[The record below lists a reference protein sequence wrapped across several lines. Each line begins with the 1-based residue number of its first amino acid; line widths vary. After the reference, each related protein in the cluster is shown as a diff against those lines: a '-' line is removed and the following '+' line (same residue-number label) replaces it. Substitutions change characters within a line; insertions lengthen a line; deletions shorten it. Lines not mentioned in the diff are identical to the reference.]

1 MHIVIRLA
9 GGLGNQLFQLACA
22 NKIANIS
29 LCEKKKIKIDIS
41 YLSKYSQKRDFD
53 ANFLLEIFP
62 NLKIGKLS
70 FIEKFFS
77 KLRIARFIDSEFGN
91 YALISSTNTLRNL
104 NGKKI
109 KFVFLDGY
117 FQDPYVIFPETERL
131 KIFNFLNVKHQKLIN
146 LILKKQNSV
155 AVHIR
160 RGDYVQSKIFRLIP
174 LDFYHQAINLISSPY
189 NLFIFSDDKEI
200 AALLAVKYGGLDCS
214 SLGLSLEEE
223 FSLLASCN
231 HYIIANSTFS
241 WWAAVLGQRNNGRI
255 IAPSNWYRNQKSNK
269 DNILLLSNFELI
281 NA

>member
-22 NKIANIS
+22 NKISN
-29 LCEKKKIKIDIS
+29 LLLRKKKLVKIDIQ

-62 NLKIGKLS
+62 NFKINQLS
-70 FIEKFFS
+70 FIEKIFS
-77 KLRIARFIDSEFGN
+77 RLRIARVLDRVIGN
-91 YALISSTNTLRNL
+91 YALISTVSTLHNL
-104 NGKKI
+104 NKKKI
-109 KFVFLDGY
+109 KSAFLDGY
-117 FQDPYVIFPETERL
+117 FQDPYIIFPKIERL
-131 KIFNFLNVKHQKLIN
+131 KIFNFLKVKHQKLIKR
-146 LILKKQNSV
+146 ILKKKNSV

-160 RGDYVQSKIFRLIP
+160 RGDYMQSKIFRLIP
-174 LDFYHQAINLISSPY
+174 LEYYHQAINMMANPY

-200 AALLAVKYGGLDCS
+200 AALFAKKYGGIDCS
-214 SLGLSLEEE
+214 ALGLSLEEE

-241 WWAAVLGQRNNGRI
+241 WWAAVIGQRNKGRI
-255 IAPSNWYRNQKSNK
+255 IAPLNWYRNQKSNK
-269 DNILLLSNFELI
+269 ENILLLSNFELI